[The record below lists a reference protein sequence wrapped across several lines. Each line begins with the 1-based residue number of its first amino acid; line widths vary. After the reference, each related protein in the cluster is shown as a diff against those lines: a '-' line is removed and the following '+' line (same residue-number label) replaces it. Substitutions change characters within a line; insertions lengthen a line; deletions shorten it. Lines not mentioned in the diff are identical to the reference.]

1 VNPVLHIHQDLPT
14 PSRSLR
20 VIFGMIL
27 RRSLIPSRSFE
38 HGILWM
44 IVRRSLLPS
53 GSFGHGEAM
62 VLDQYP

>member
-1 VNPVLHIHQDLPT
+1 
-14 PSRSLR
+14 
-20 VIFGMIL
+20 MIL